1 MLKVLYEDVHIIVVD
16 KPAGVESQSAKGFQA
31 DMVSQIR
38 VHIHK
43 FSTINPT
50 KSPKGQPPYVG
61 VIHRLDKPVRGVM
74 VYAKT
79 QKAAARL
86 SAQVQK
92 GEMRKIYAAVVCGK
106 PVDNCGQ
113 YVDFLLKDG
122 QNRGSRI
129 VDKSVDG
136 GKEARLNYQ
145 VLGQAKW
152 ENGAVSEGGLEVSL
166 LDIELLTGRY
176 HQIRAQMAGHGTPI
190 FGDNRYGNGA
200 GGGKGLPLAL
210 CARKLSFLHP
220 ETGER
225 MEFEVRPEGGAFE
238 LFGEVWGRK
247 GRDF

>member
-1 MLKVLYEDVHIIVVD
+1 MVKVLYEDVHIIVVD
-16 KPAGVESQSAKGFQA
+16 KPAGVESQSARGFQA
-31 DMVSQIR
+31 DMVSR
-38 VHIHK
+38 LRTHIHK
-43 FSTINPT
+43 FSTMNPA

-74 VYAKT
+74 VYAKS
-79 QKAAARL
+79 QKAAAVL

-92 GEMRKIYAAVVCGK
+92 GEMGKIYAAVVCGK

-122 QNRGSRI
+122 QNGGSKI

-136 GKEARLNYQ
+136 GKEARLNYR

-152 ENGAVSEGGLEVSL
+152 ESGAAPEGGLEVSL

-190 FGDNRYGNGA
+190 FGDNRYGNRGD
-200 GGGKGLPLAL
+200 GGKQAPLAL

-220 ETGER
+220 ATGER
-225 MEFEVRPEGGAFE
+225 LEFEVRPEGGAFD
-238 LFGEVWGRK
+238 LFGEVWEKLEG
-247 GRDF
+247 